1 MTLSAMKMSM
11 DGREVVP
18 MMGAFADPHAN
29 TRVLLVDD
37 HTLVRA
43 GLVRLVQGFFGFE
56 VIGEASN
63 CAQAVELT
71 IRHKPDLVLLDLSLP
86 DKSGLE
92 ALPLI
97 RRHAPNTRAVMM
109 SMHDDPQHVREAL
122 DRGAS
127 GFIVKDA
134 ATLELELALRTAV
147 KGETFL
153 SPRLSSKMLS
163 AFMERETPS
172 GIDALPPRQREIFD
186 GLGQGLSNKEIAAN
200 LGISVKTV
208 NTHRARMMETLGC
221 RRANQLVLLA
231 IQHRSLRA

>member
-1 MTLSAMKMSM
+1 MDAREPMLIQPPSAH
-11 DGREVVP
+11 EAP
-18 MMGAFADPHAN
+18 AN
-29 TRVLLVDD
+29 SRVLLVDD

-43 GLVRLVQGFFGFE
+43 GLARLVQGFFGFE

-71 IRHKPDLVLLDLSLP
+71 IRHQPDLVLLDLSLP
-86 DKSGLE
+86 DHSGLD

-97 RRHAPNTRAVMM
+97 RRHSPGTRVVMM
-109 SMHDDPQHVREAL
+109 SMHDDRQHVREAL
-122 DRGAS
+122 DRGAA

-134 ATLELELALRTAV
+134 ATMELELALHTAV

-153 SPRLSSKMLS
+153 SPRLSSKIMASFL
-163 AFMERETPS
+163 ERETPS

-231 IQHRSLRA
+231 IQHRSMQFG